1 LKYAYSESFDRIVA
15 AHQWSRLQVVVCLV
29 HHDAFARQPT
39 EFTPPVV
46 SGRKFLFEQNKN
58 NRVTSHFQLVLP
70 PRRAHISKDA
80 TRTLHREKHP
90 TLARRPD
97 RGGR

>member
-1 LKYAYSESFDRIVA
+1 LMNR
-15 AHQWSRLQVVVCLV
+15 
-29 HHDAFARQPT
+29 RQR
-39 EFTPPVV
+39 
-46 SGRKFLFEQNKN
+46 RKFPFDQNKN

-70 PRRAHISKDA
+70 PPRAHISKDA

-97 RGGR
+97 WGGR